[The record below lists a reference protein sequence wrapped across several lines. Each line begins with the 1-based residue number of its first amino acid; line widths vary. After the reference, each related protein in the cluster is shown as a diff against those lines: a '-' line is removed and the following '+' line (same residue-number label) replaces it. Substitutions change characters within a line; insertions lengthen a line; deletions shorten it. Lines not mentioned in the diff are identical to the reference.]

1 MTEKCTNCGGKTLFL
16 LGVLVG
22 AILVGSLFFYR
33 MYLAETG
40 GANLLRGL
48 KITTS
53 PLYSTTTLTTTTS
66 PISAGDPQP
75 WAPVAAGDPQPW

>member
-1 MTEKCTNCGGKTLFL
+1 MAEKCKCNCSGRTLFL

-22 AILVGSLFFYR
+22 AILVGALFFYR
-33 MYLAETG
+33 VYSSDVG

-53 PLYSTTTLTTTTS
+53 PLYSTTTLTSPTYTTTS
-66 PISAGDPQP
+66 PTTVFAGDPQP
-75 WAPVAAGDPQPW
+75 W